1 MIDLLLTKFLLIS
14 ACLCTVRKNYPIFP
28 PFFIIFSSALTS
40 ATLFS
45 PISKVDSSQR
55 IDEYDQS
62 TQAALR
68 KIMFDQKQ
76 KNLGLQTSEEM
87 EQENLMK
94 IAKNLPN
101 SPL

>member
-1 MIDLLLTKFLLIS
+1 M
-14 ACLCTVRKNYPIFP
+14 
-28 PFFIIFSSALTS
+28 
-40 ATLFS
+40 
-45 PISKVDSSQR
+45 DSTQR

-76 KNLGLQTSEEM
+76 KAMGLQTSEEM

-94 IAKNLPN
+94 IAINLPN
-101 SPL
+101 SPF